1 MTARS
6 LLAAA
11 LATLLAACGS
21 SPPSSTMST
30 ARMNVHLVD
39 SPATD
44 YWKVTLFVK
53 SVEIASDSGWITLGT
68 VNESVNLLDLQ
79 NGVFKTLALGAELP
93 PGHYGQMRLILGTPN
108 TVTLADKT
116 TTVPL
121 TIPSGSQTGVKF
133 PVSFDLQ
140 AGTTYE
146 IFIDILA
153 NKSVFVHRA
162 GASNKYMLRP
172 VVRAY
177 DRMMTGSISGVLTN
191 ASAPAGTPN
200 GLGGVEV
207 IAQTVG
213 TDGQPSFAASTTTN
227 PDGTYKLGLLP
238 VNKTYFVA
246 SLPVVSVQYADTT
259 TSYLP
264 KASAAIP
271 INASTPTATWTET
284 FTAVDLAKTGTVSG
298 AISPPPAVAQG
309 DTAEARL
316 QVAAGTGGSLTKL
329 IVRTTS
335 GEVTTNLLGNP
346 VSESY
351 SFAYLP
357 ASTYLPSSPEYGF
370 AAERIVPD
378 PVTGV
383 EKTIVSNENAKAV
396 PEGGSVTADITFPQG
411 PAGAAADLPF
421 P

>member
-6 LLAAA
+6 LVAAA

-21 SPPSSTMST
+21 STSSNPTLTT

-44 YWKVTLFVK
+44 YWAVTLFVK

-68 VNESVNLLDLQ
+68 DIGSVNLLNLQ

-108 TVTLADKT
+108 TVTLADKV

-121 TIPSGSQTGVKF
+121 TVPSGMQTGVKF

-140 AGTTYE
+140 AGTTYD

-153 NKSVFVHRA
+153 NKSVFVHQA
-162 GASNKYMLRP
+162 GRSSKYMLRP

-177 DRMMTGSISGVLTN
+177 DKMMTGSISGTLTN
-191 ASAPAGTPN
+191 AGAAAGTPN

-213 TDGQPSFAASTTTN
+213 TDGQPTFAASTTTN
-227 PDGTYKLGLLP
+227 PDGTYRLGLLP
-238 VNKTYFVA
+238 VDKTYHVA

-259 TSYLP
+259 TSYAP
-264 KASAAIP
+264 KASVAIP
-271 INASTPTATWTET
+271 INASTPTGTWSES
-284 FTAVDLAKTGTVSG
+284 FTAIDLAKTGSVSG
-298 AISPPPAVAQG
+298 AIAPPPAGAIG

-316 QVAAGTGGSLTKL
+316 PVAAGTGGALTKL

-335 GEVTTNLLGNP
+335 GVVTTDVPGNT
-346 VSESY
+346 ESY
-351 SFAYLP
+351 SFEYLF
-357 ASTYLPSSPEYGF
+357 PSPDYRF
-370 AAERIVPD
+370 AAERIVTD
-378 PVTGV
+378 SVTGV
-383 EKTIVSNENAKAV
+383 EKTIVSNETAKAV
-396 PEGGSVTADITFPQG
+396 PEGGSVTADITFP
-411 PAGAAADLPF
+411 
-421 P
+421 